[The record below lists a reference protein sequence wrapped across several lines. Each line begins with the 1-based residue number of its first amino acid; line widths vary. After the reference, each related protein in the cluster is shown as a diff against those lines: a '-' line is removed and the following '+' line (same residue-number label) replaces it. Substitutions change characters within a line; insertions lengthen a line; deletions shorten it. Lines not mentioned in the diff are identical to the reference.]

1 MIGEVIGNYRILKKI
16 GEGGMGAVFLARDLT
31 LERDVAIKIIAPH
44 LARNPNLMARF
55 KIEAIAQ
62 AKLNHPNVVT
72 IYSFNQEGDIYYI
85 VMEYIEGESLKKII
99 KERGPL
105 PLQEALR
112 IFLQVLSAIEFAHKK
127 GIIHRDIK
135 PANVLITK
143 DGVAKIGDFGIAKV
157 AGIEG
162 LTRLGSSLGT
172 PLYSAPEQILGKKV
186 DTRADI
192 YALGVTLFEMLTG
205 RPPFVSETGSDYE
218 IQKAHLER
226 KPPKPS
232 SLRKEIPSKLD
243 QIVLKCLQKK
253 PENRYSSVS
262 ELKEEVKKVLQELQ
276 TAAAAPVSGRP
287 SAKKITITPP
297 KIKKP
302 SFAGVRTAFQDP
314 NKRKL
319 ILLASAAALILAV
332 VLLFALLSSSSS
344 TPVLTSSGVKGG
356 GGKSLVAEIKT
367 SGRDVAGTI
376 GKNKGASPGPL
387 ENRGATPPKPGPV
400 SKGGKK
406 TVLPPPPPEPR
417 REGKATHV
425 KQPQPRPKPQPQPQ
439 PRVSLSAIKKKFEN
453 WDYKGVIRDGEKL
466 VREGDAPAELLY
478 MIGASYFQ
486 LQNFPRAEDYLVRA
500 YRKGAPIKFEVF
512 HLHRVGRCH
521 GYLEVKRGRIR
532 YLPNV
537 ELSHRREWTFS
548 DIVIIKVSSGGI
560 MSKKALE
567 IYYRVG
573 GKTKKERFASIF
585 DNTLQDEQC
594 IANVLNKILGRGG
607 KR

>member
-72 IYSFNQEGDIYYI
+72 IYSFNQEGDVYYI

-105 PLQEALR
+105 PLEEALK

-186 DTRADI
+186 DARADI

-218 IQKAHLER
+218 IQKAHLEK

-232 SLRKEIPSKLD
+232 SLRKDIPSKLD

-262 ELKEEVKKVLQELQ
+262 ELKEELKKVLQELQ
-276 TAAAAPVSGRP
+276 TSAVASFSGRP
-287 SAKKITITPP
+287 TAKKITITPP

-302 SFAGVRTAFQDP
+302 AFAGVRTALQDP

-319 ILLASAAALILAV
+319 ILLASAAALVLAV

-344 TPVLTSSGVKGG
+344 TATVITSSGAKGG
-356 GGKSLVAEIKT
+356 GEKSLVANIDT
-367 SGRDVAGTI
+367 SNKGVLPPGPID
-376 GKNKGASPGPL
+376 KNKGTSPGPL
-387 ENRGATPPKPGPV
+387 RNRSVVPPKPGPL
-400 SKGGKK
+400 KK
-406 TVLPPPPPEPR
+406 SGRKTTPPPPPPSPEKEKKVIP
-417 REGKATHV
+417 A
-425 KQPQPRPKPQPQPQ
+425 PQPKPQPI
-439 PRVSLSAIKKKFEN
+439 PRISLAAIKKKFEN

-466 VREGDAPAELLY
+466 VKEGNAPGELLY

-486 LQNFPRAEDYLVRA
+486 LQNFQKAEDYLVRA
-500 YRKGAPIKFEVF
+500 YRKGATLKFEVF

-521 GYLEVKRGRIR
+521 GYLEVKKGYIR

-537 ELSHRREWTFS
+537 ELSHTREWSFS
-548 DIVIIKVSSGGI
+548 DLAAVTVSSGGI
-560 MSKKALE
+560 ISKKALE
-567 IYYRVG
+567 IHYRVG
-573 GKTKKERFASIF
+573 SKTKKERFTSIF
-585 DNTLQDEQC
+585 DNTIQDEQC